1 MRVAMGVAKSGAARG
16 NVYLMSFVA
25 AVILILTG
33 IFSVAFAHGPND
45 GPNSAAAANNTTTPA
60 AKHDSTSASADPI
73 DAGYSAK
80 IKEYTTEPDLLTEL
94 VDHLP
99 ASDTVPSPEKIL
111 GYVIGAPN
119 KLTYTKDIYRY
130 YRALAAASPRVKVF
144 TVGKSEEGRDFMLVA
159 VSDES
164 NINQLDH
171 LKDITARL
179 ADPRKITDADAQQ
192 LISTGKPFYWAS
204 GSIHSPETGSPEM
217 LMELA
222 YRLAVEDSPYIQKI
236 RKNLVFL
243 ITPVLEVD
251 GRDRMVDLYNY
262 RKANPDKPAPNL
274 IYWGHY
280 VGHDNNRD
288 NISMALQL
296 SKVQMKN
303 FLEWHPQVLHDL
315 HESIPY
321 LYTMT
326 GTGPYN
332 AWLDPIVFSE
342 FQEMAHYEVEQ
353 FTKRGVP
360 GVWTHGFYDGWAP
373 NYMLYVATG
382 HNSIGR
388 FYETFG
394 NGGADT
400 RVRTLPPSDT
410 SREWYRENPPL
421 PKITWSMRDNTNM
434 QESGLLFALGYTADH
449 AQEFLSNFYLKSKRA
464 VAKATTEGPAAWVIV
479 NDGRRPTLQVR
490 LARLLQQQGIEVDR
504 IDREFEAKPSTERS
518 KSRAM
523 AEDASGEAK
532 PESASRMN
540 PDGGEKSREKKSE
553 AASPVKIPAGSYVVR
568 MDQPY
573 SRMADM
579 LLDTQYFN
587 VKDPTPY
594 DDTGWTM
601 GPLTNVKTL
610 RITDTAIL
618 KAPMTLV
625 ADPAPFS
632 GKLESAGVG
641 SFFLVDANAVPSLAT
656 LRFRLKDV
664 KMFAAEEPF
673 ESSSAKYAAGSFI
686 IPADGNPSDLKD
698 QLEAAAKDLGLTI
711 RAGSVDSKIARH
723 EISVPRIALLHTW
736 TNTQGEGWFRLA
748 LDETKIPYS
757 YISDQVVRDTS
768 DLRAKYDVIIFP
780 PAAFNLSSLLNGI
793 PKRETPDGSD
803 FGGAIPWET
812 TALTPNL
819 GILDH
824 TADIRGG
831 MGLEGAAH
839 IQKFIEDGGLFI
851 PVSSSTM
858 LPIDLGITSGV
869 SIVPTHQLQ
878 ARGSIFNAK
887 VEDKGSPISYGYDD
901 TVPVYFSQAP
911 VFRVSVAPTGG
922 FGGGEGGEANEGR
935 PSGRGSVTDPD
946 IPQGRPWNPQSAEP
960 HRTRAEQETYI
971 SPDVRE
977 AMRGMIPPYTMWPR
991 VVIRFADESNLWVS
1005 GMLAGGNELANA
1017 PAVVDVPVGRGHVVL
1032 FANNPMWRQETH
1044 GTFMLLLNAALNYD
1058 HLGVGRKAPP
1068 PPKDDIPPPPAA
1080 AASGS
1085 LE

>member
-1 MRVAMGVAKSGAARG
+1 MRVVKCGATLRKSR
-16 NVYLMSFVA
+16 FVLT
-25 AVILILTG
+25 AVLVLSAG
-33 IFSVAFAHGPND
+33 IFSVALAQGQAPQSSGSKSD
-45 GPNSAAAANNTTTPA
+45 SA
-60 AKHDSTSASADPI
+60 
-73 DAGYSAK
+73 YSAK

-99 ASDTVPSPEKIL
+99 ASDTVPSPDKIL
-111 GYVIGAPN
+111 GYVIGAPD

-130 YRALAAASPRVKVF
+130 FQALSAASPRVKIF
-144 TVGKSEEGRDFMLVA
+144 NAGKSEEGREFMLVA

-164 NINQLDH
+164 NIAQLDH
-171 LKDITARL
+171 LKEITAKL
-179 ADPRKITDADAQQ
+179 ADPRKITDAEAQQ
-192 LISTGKPFYWAS
+192 LIATGKPFYWAS

-222 YRLAVEDSPYIQKI
+222 YRLAVEDTPYIRNI
-236 RKNLVFL
+236 RKNVVFL

-251 GRDRMVDLYNY
+251 GRDRMVDVYNY
-262 RKANPDKPAPNL
+262 RKANPDKPAPPNL

-280 VGHDNNRD
+280 VAHDNNRD
-288 NISMALQL
+288 NISMALEL
-296 SKVQMKN
+296 SKSQMRN

-342 FQEMAHYEVEQ
+342 FQEMAHYEIEQ

-400 RVRTLPPSDT
+400 RVRTLGPEDT
-410 SREWYRENPPL
+410 SREWYRQNPPL

-434 QESGLLFALGYTADH
+434 EESGLLFALGYTADH
-449 AQEFLSNFYLKSKRA
+449 AQAFLSNFYLKSKRA
-464 VAKATTEGPAAWVIV
+464 IAKATTEGPAAWVIV
-479 NDGRRPTLQVR
+479 NDGRRPALQVR
-490 LARLLQQQGIEVDR
+490 LIRLLQQQGVEVNR
-504 IDREFEAKPSTERS
+504 IDREIEVQAAAPGTERS
-518 KSRAM
+518 KSQAM
-523 AEDASGEAK
+523 ADESSGTNEEK
-532 PESASRMN
+532 PAGMSQATKSGGGSA
-540 PDGGEKSREKKSE
+540 PKSE
-553 AASPVKIPAGSYVVR
+553 IAKSDSVKSAASKTTKLPAGSYVIR

-601 GPLTNVKTL
+601 GPLVNVKTV
-610 RITDTAIL
+610 RVTDTAIL

-625 ADPAPFS
+625 ANPAPYQGELTAS
-632 GKLESAGVG
+632 GAAKFYLI
-641 SFFLVDANAVPSLAT
+641 NATAEPTLAT

-664 KMFAAEEPF
+664 QVFASEEGF
-673 ESSSAKYAAGSFI
+673 DSDGQHYVAGSFI
-686 IPADGNPSDLKD
+686 IPSDGNPSDLK
-698 QLEAAAKDLGLTI
+698 QRLESASKDLGLRI
-711 RAGSVDSKIARH
+711 RPGAVDAKIARH
-723 EISVPRIALLHTW
+723 QLTLPRIALLHTW
-736 TNTQGEGWFRLA
+736 TNTQAEGWFRLA
-748 LDETKIPYS
+748 LDESQIPYS
-757 YISDQVVRDTS
+757 YISDQVVRDTP
-768 DLRAKYDVIIFP
+768 DLKSKYDVIIFP
-780 PAAFNLSSLLNGI
+780 PAGNSLASLLNGV
-793 PKRETPDGSD
+793 PKRTLPDGSD
-803 FGGAIPWET
+803 FGGAIPWKT
-812 TALTPNL
+812 TDLTPNL

-824 TADIRGG
+824 TDDIRGG

-839 IQKFIEDGGLFI
+839 VEKFVQDGGLFI
-851 PVSSSTM
+851 PVSSSTV

-869 SIVPTHQLQ
+869 SITPTRQLQ

-887 VEDKGSPISYGYDD
+887 VEDKGSPIAYGYDD
-901 TVPVYFSQAP
+901 GLAIYFSQAP
-911 VFRVSVAPTGG
+911 VFRVSVAPAG
-922 FGGGEGGEANEGR
+922 FGGGGGGAPGGEGGEGR
-935 PSGRGSVTDPD
+935 PSGRGSTNDPD
-946 IPQGRPWNPQSAEP
+946 IPQGRPWNPQAPEP

-977 AMRGMIPPYTMWPR
+977 AMRGMIPPPDTWPR
-991 VVIRFADESNLWVS
+991 VVVRFADESNLWVS
-1005 GMLAGGNELANA
+1005 GMLAGANELANA
-1017 PAVVDVPVGRGHVVL
+1017 PAVIDVPVGRGHVVL
-1032 FANNPMWRQETH
+1032 FANNPMWRQETY
-1044 GTFMLLLNAALNYD
+1044 GSFMLVLNAALNFD
-1058 HLGVGRKAPP
+1058 HLNVGRKEPP
-1068 PPKDDIPPPPAA
+1068 PLKDETPSTADD
-1080 AASGS
+1080 ASN
-1085 LE
+1085 E

>member
-1 MRVAMGVAKSGAARG
+1 MRVAKCGTVRSNRH
-16 NVYLMSFVA
+16 LMWFTAILVA
-25 AVILILTG
+25 AFAGVLCA
-33 IFSVAFAHGPND
+33 AFAQAQEQAKPVPAND
-45 GPNSAAAANNTTTPA
+45 AAYT
-60 AKHDSTSASADPI
+60 
-73 DAGYSAK
+73 AK
-80 IKEYTTEPDLLTEL
+80 IKEYTTEPYLLTEL

-99 ASDTVPSPEKIL
+99 ASDTVPSPDKIL
-111 GYVIGAPN
+111 GYVVGAPD

-130 YRALAAASPRVKVF
+130 FRALAAASPRVKIF
-144 TVGKSEEGRDFMLVA
+144 NVGKSEEGRDFMLIA

-164 NINQLDH
+164 NIAQLDH
-171 LKDITARL
+171 LKEITAKL
-179 ADPRKITDADAQQ
+179 ADPRKITDAEAQQ
-192 LISTGKPFYWAS
+192 LISVGKPFYWAS

-222 YRLAVEDSPYIQKI
+222 YRLAVENTPYIQNI
-236 RKNLVFL
+236 RKNVIFL

-251 GRDRMVDLYNY
+251 GRDRMVDVYNY

-280 VGHDNNRD
+280 VAHDNNRD
-288 NISMALQL
+288 NIAMALQL

-400 RVRTLPPSDT
+400 RVRTLGPSDT

-421 PKITWSMRDNTNM
+421 PKITWSMRDNTDM
-434 QESGLLFALGYTADH
+434 EESGLLFALGYTADH
-449 AQEFLSNFYLKSKRA
+449 APEFLSNFYLKSKRA
-464 VAKATTEGPAAWVIV
+464 IAKATTEGPAAWVIV
-479 NDGRRPTLQVR
+479 NDGRRPALQVE
-490 LARLLQQQGIEVDR
+490 LVRLLQQQGIEVDR
-504 IDREFEAKPSTERS
+504 IDHEFEAKPSASAGAGERS

-523 AEDASGEAK
+523 AEEASGESKAEKAK
-532 PESASRMN
+532 PKET
-540 PDGGEKSREKKSE
+540 E
-553 AASPVKIPAGSYVVR
+553 PVKIPAGSYVVR

-601 GPLTNVKTL
+601 GPLVNVKTL

-625 ADPAPFS
+625 ADPAPYS
-632 GKLESAGVG
+632 GELAAGSSAAK
-641 SFFLVDANAVPSLAT
+641 FYLIDANAEPSLAT

-664 KMFAAEEPF
+664 KMFAAEEAF
-673 ESSSAKYAAGSFI
+673 DADGRKYVAGSFI
-686 IPADGNPSDLKD
+686 IPADGNPSDLKN
-698 QLEAAAKDLGLTI
+698 QLESAAKDLGLTI
-711 RAGSVDSKIARH
+711 RAGAVDAKVARH
-723 EISVPRIALLHTW
+723 EITVPRIAILHTW

-748 LDETKIPYS
+748 LDETKVPYA
-757 YISDQVVRDTS
+757 YISDQVVRDTPN
-768 DLRAKYDVIIFP
+768 LREKYDVIIFP
-780 PAAFNLSSLLNGI
+780 PAANNLSALLNGL
-793 PKRETPDGSD
+793 PKRELPDGSD
-803 FGGAIPWET
+803 FGGPIPWET

-824 TADIRGG
+824 TSDIRGG

-839 IQKFIEDGGLFI
+839 LQKFVQDGGLFI
-851 PVSSSTM
+851 PVSSSAV

-869 SIVPTHQLQ
+869 SITPTRQLQ

-887 VEDKGSPISYGYDD
+887 IEDKGSPIAYGYDD
-901 TVPVYFSQAP
+901 ALAIYFSQAP
-911 VFRVSVAPTGG
+911 VFRVSVAPGG
-922 FGGGEGGEANEGR
+922 FFGGGGGEGGEAEGR
-935 PSGRGSVTDPD
+935 PSGRGSTTEPD
-946 IPQGRPWNPQSAEP
+946 IPQGRAWNPQAPEP
-960 HRTRAEQETYI
+960 HRSRAEQETYI

-977 AMRGMIPPYTMWPR
+977 VLRGMIPPYSTWPR
-991 VVIRFADESNLWVS
+991 VVVRFADEPNLWVS

-1017 PAVVDVPVGRGHVVL
+1017 PAVIDVPVGRGHVVL

-1044 GTFMLLLNAALNYD
+1044 GSFMLVLNAALNYD

-1068 PPKDDIPPPPAA
+1068 PPKDDIPNSPGDAT
-1080 AASGS
+1080 SS